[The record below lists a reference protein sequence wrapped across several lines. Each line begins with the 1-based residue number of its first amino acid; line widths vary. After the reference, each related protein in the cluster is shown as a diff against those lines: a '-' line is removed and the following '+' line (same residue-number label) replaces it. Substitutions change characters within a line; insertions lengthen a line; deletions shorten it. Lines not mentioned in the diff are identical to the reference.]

1 MMNLGAK
8 GILKSKK
15 GQTAAEYII
24 TAVGVFLAIMAFYIA
39 YSHYVP
45 EQFEVG
51 AKLILSD
58 YDAS

>member
-1 MMNLGAK
+1 MMK
-8 GILKSKK
+8 SGIRRIVRNKK

-24 TAVGVFLAIMAFYIA
+24 TAAGVFLAIMAFYVA

-45 EQFEVG
+45 QQFEIG